1 MTFEMILA
9 LIIALIDIAFS
20 IYSFI
25 VCKSAFLNNAVF
37 SALNVLALVFV
48 SFILSQNII
57 SRRKKKDAV
66 CRIILTTL
74 ELVSD
79 EKMYRFENTS
89 DSREIM
95 LRNRRINNHLNLLRE
110 DSKAVKIQEEVETAQ
125 KQFNDYKDFISNY
138 FPNID
143 QLSEHELEVKKLI
156 ELLEHTLY
164 SIFLKLSC

>member
-1 MTFEMILA
+1 
-9 LIIALIDIAFS
+9 
-20 IYSFI
+20 
-25 VCKSAFLNNAVF
+25 
-37 SALNVLALVFV
+37 
-48 SFILSQNII
+48 
-57 SRRKKKDAV
+57 
-66 CRIILTTL
+66 
-74 ELVSD
+74 
-79 EKMYRFENTS
+79 MYRFENTS

-110 DSKAVKIQEEVETAQ
+110 YSKAVKIQEEVETAQ